1 MRRGLPRRHQL
12 QGHHLTDH
20 RMSTRQITRAE
31 ARCIL
36 TAALQGFVRS
46 GDRAAVASR
55 ILELQR
61 WDDSD
66 HLVSLPLFYRLPPQ
80 NCILGRGLI
89 LGWEPP
95 RVWVDL
101 DRCCGLPPTPAR
113 HGGLRALPPQ
123 PVPSPEMAAT
133 PPAPPAPEWVRQA
146 RRRVRQ
152 RRRARLH
159 AAVVFCSGVVLGAG
173 AVIGAG
179 LTWVLPPAPT
189 APTAARY

>member
-1 MRRGLPRRHQL
+1 
-12 QGHHLTDH
+12 
-20 RMSTRQITRAE
+20 MSTQQITRAE

-36 TAALQGFVRS
+36 TAALRGFVRS
-46 GDRAAVASR
+46 RDRGAIAAR
-55 ILELQR
+55 ILDHQR

-66 HLVSLPLFYRLPPQ
+66 HLVSLPLFYRLAPQ
-80 NCILGRGLI
+80 DCILGRGLI
-89 LGWEPP
+89 LGWKPP

-101 DRCCGLPPTPAR
+101 DCCCGLPPRPAR
-113 HGGLRALPPQ
+113 HGGLRALPHR
-123 PVPSPEMAAT
+123 PVASPEMAAT
-133 PPAPPAPEWVRQA
+133 PPSPPTPEWVRQA
-146 RRRVRQ
+146 RRRIRR

-159 AAVVFCSGVVLGAG
+159 ATAVFCSGVVLGAG